1 MRVSSP
7 CSVCVHEVSILNI
20 HEIEKLLRIY
30 NSRYTLLYLDILAI
44 NLVERLVNDGMVLRL
59 ELRAKSQTIYA
70 VSNVNPLSN
79 GNPRKINRV
88 PCIKAKI
95 QAIGQTLQLPSEL
108 LLYWCLCL
116 LGVLFEGNFFP
127 SAFWNWSCTDTSLM
141 NREPE
146 ECPSYFRLHGPKSYV
161 TLAQSIEALS
171 TTYCQT

>member
-44 NLVERLVNDGMVLRL
+44 NLERLVNDGMVLRL

-88 PCIKAKI
+88 PCKSSSHRANTTTPIRAFALLVLVFI
-95 QAIGQTLQLPSEL
+95 GCAI
-108 LLYWCLCL
+108 
-116 LGVLFEGNFFP
+116 
-127 SAFWNWSCTDTSLM
+127 
-141 NREPE
+141 
-146 ECPSYFRLHGPKSYV
+146 
-161 TLAQSIEALS
+161 
-171 TTYCQT
+171 